1 MKQSIG
7 MTTLAAGIALLVGST
22 GALASSHAEAPFIK
36 TRPKLDATDFYAFS
50 SYEPGREDYVTLIAN
65 YVPLQDAYGGPNYF
79 AMNPDAIYEIHV
91 DNDGDAVEDITFLFD
106 FDNGLRNEE
115 RGLALQIGDQS
126 VPVPLKNIGPL
137 GPFDNRDVLNVNE
150 TYFVGTTLGDRRG
163 QSPVWAERS
172 GSGRAL
178 LHQALCPRRREEL
191 PRRLRGLRQEPHQHR
206 RALPRRALR
215 PVPGRGTGGAGVH
228 GPEEGQLLDRARGDL
243 RPGQLRPP
251 RRRHARRPAARRP
264 GRQERQHPRR
274 GGAQGLPRRGGQRHH
289 RGVDDLERA
298 PHPDPRERAD
308 VPPPDPLLGGLPAGL
323 AARLAAGQRGGD
335 RAAGQ
340 GPVQRERAGR

>member
-1 MKQSIG
+1 
-7 MTTLAAGIALLVGST
+7 
-22 GALASSHAEAPFIK
+22 
-36 TRPKLDATDFYAFS
+36 
-50 SYEPGREDYVTLIAN
+50 
-65 YVPLQDAYGGPNYF
+65 
-79 AMNPDAIYEIHV
+79 MNPDAIYEIHV

-115 RGLALQIGDQS
+115 RGLSLQIGEQS

-172 GSGRAL
+172 GSGGRFFTKPYAHVGEKSFPGGYEAYVRSL
-178 LHQALCPRRREEL
+178 TNTGELYHDVRFAQCPE
-191 PRRLRGLRQEPHQHR
+191 
-206 RALPRRALR
+206 
-215 PVPGRGTGGAGVH
+215 
-228 GPEEGQLLDRARGDL
+228 
-243 RPGQLRPP
+243 
-251 RRRHARRPAARRP
+251 
-264 GRQERQHPRR
+264 
-274 GGAQGLPRRGGQRHH
+274 GAQEGRVFMGQRKDSFSIALGEIFDLVNFVPLADATPDDPQRDDLADKNVNTLAVEVHKDCLGGGGQRHH
-289 RGVDDLERA
+289 RGVDELERA

-308 VPPPDPLLGGLPAGL
+308 LPPPDPLLGGVPAGL

>member
-36 TRPKLDATDFYAFS
+36 SRPKLDATDFYAFS

-172 GSGRAL
+172 GSGGRFFTKPYAHVGEKSFPGGYEAYVRSLTNTGELYHDVRFAQCPEGAQEGRVFMGQRKDSFSIAL
-178 LHQALCPRRREEL
+178 GEIFDLVNFVPLADATPDDPQRDDLADKNVNTLAVEVHKDCLVGEGNGTIGAWTTSSVRRTQTLES
-191 PRRLRGLRQEPHQHR
+191 EP
-206 RALPRRALR
+206 
-215 PVPGRGTGGAGVH
+215 TF
-228 GPEEGQLLDRARGDL
+228 
-243 RPGQLRPP
+243 
-251 RRRHARRPAARRP
+251 RRPIRYS
-264 GRQERQHPRR
+264 GE
-274 GGAQGLPRRGGQRHH
+274 
-289 RGVDDLERA
+289 
-298 PHPDPRERAD
+298 
-308 VPPPDPLLGGLPAGL
+308 LPAGL